1 MTREPIWVL
10 DACVLYPTVLREIL
24 IGCAARDLYEPA
36 WSPRIAE
43 EWVRTAGRKG
53 GPGDAELA
61 RGETARLAAR
71 FARTR
76 TEHAPDDEAALWL
89 PDPADIHV
97 LATARV
103 AGAQGIV
110 TMNLRD
116 FPRRELAPL
125 GLVAVHPDPFLL
137 GLLASRPE
145 AVEGVVRDV
154 HAEAERLSGAA
165 LSLRDLLKRARLPRL
180 GRALTR

>member
-110 TMNLRD
+110 TMNR
-116 FPRRELAPL
+116 
-125 GLVAVHPDPFLL
+125 
-137 GLLASRPE
+137 ASRPVL
-145 AVEGVVRDV
+145 AG
-154 HAEAERLSGAA
+154 L
-165 LSLRDLLKRARLPRL
+165 ARVTP
-180 GRALTR
+180 